1 VSGWPVRTIGEVCEV
16 IGGGTP
22 DTKRAENYD
31 GDIPW
36 ITVRDMNVD
45 IIENTERNITK
56 KGLQSSA
63 SNLIPAGNVI
73 IATRVGLGKICKIS
87 VDSAINQDIKAV
99 IPRDKKI
106 LNIDYLYWWFR
117 SVAPV
122 IVAEGRGAT
131 VLGVKLPFV
140 KSLKIPLPPLVEQ
153 KRIVAFLD
161 EAFAGIAQA
170 SDNAT
175 RNLENAKELPGVL
188 LEKALAPQD
197 DWQKTTLAEIAEF
210 KNGLNF
216 TRTSKGETI
225 RIVGVKDFQN
235 EYRIPTKDLEYVTID
250 GKLPPA
256 YELRK
261 NDILTVRS
269 NGNKQL
275 IGRCVIAGEVSEK
288 TSHSGFT
295 IRIRATSPKIHA
307 EFLAYALKSRSTR
320 ARLVASGGGA
330 NISSLNQGALSSLP
344 IAFPD
349 VKTQVKIVEN
359 IHAMMDMCKQ
369 LQDARDRKAEQLD
382 ELKKSLLYQAF
393 SGKLK
398 SKEVEAA

>member
-1 VSGWPVRTIGEVCEV
+1 MSGWRSQKLGAICE
-16 IGGGTP
+16 ILDSLRKP
-22 DTKRAENYD
+22 ITKRD
-31 GDIPW
+31 
-36 ITVRDMNVD
+36 R
-45 IIENTERNITK
+45 
-56 KGLQSSA
+56 
-63 SNLIPAGNVI
+63 
-73 IATRVGLGKICKIS
+73 IS
-87 VDSAINQDIKAV
+87 GIY
-99 IPRDKKI
+99 P
-106 LNIDYLYWWFR
+106 YY
-117 SVAPV
+117 
-122 IVAEGRGAT
+122 GAT
-131 VLGVKLPFV
+131 GIVDYVSDFIFDEKLVLVGEDGAKWGSGAETAFIVEGKCWVNNHAHVLRPKRDIVTHEWIAHYITHLDLMPWVGGLTVPKLNQANLREIP
-140 KSLKIPLPPLVEQ
+140 IPLPPLAEQ
-153 KRIVAFLD
+153 KRIVAILD
-161 EAFAGIAQA
+161 EAFAAIVKAIA
-170 SDNAT
+170 NAA
-175 RNLENAKELPGVL
+175 RNLENAKELPGAL

-197 DWQKTTLAEIAEF
+197 DWQETTLAEIAEF

-235 EYRIPTKDLEYVTID
+235 GYRIPTEDLEYVTID
-250 GKLPPA
+250 GKLSPA

-275 IGRCVIAGEVSEK
+275 IGRCIIAGEVSEK

-295 IRIRATSPKIHA
+295 IRIRATSSKIHP

-359 IHAMMDMCKQ
+359 IHAMMDICKQ
-369 LQDARDRKAEQLD
+369 LQDAHTRKAEQLD
-382 ELKKSLLYQAF
+382 ELKKSLLHQAF
-393 SGKLK
+393 SGKLTG
-398 SKEVEAA
+398 KEAEAA